1 MFDLISRA
9 NEWTLDSPEWTG
21 RMRVVVKSGSLL
33 IKLEDKSS
41 GQLFAQ
47 APVDT
52 YPGVAIEAVSD
63 SSRYFVIRV
72 QDDNGTLIIKKILV
86 FLCPF
91 LNNLPNL
98 NLTSSGR
105 SAFLGIGFADRSD
118 SFDLNVALQDHFKW
132 LQKEQD
138 IQKEKETPKPGL
150 DLGFKDGQTIKINMK
165 ITVCKLFFMKETEFN
180 KLLLLPTA
188 YVAAFFICRKKTAV
202 NHRPEKGKL
211 VERVCCLLLLG
222 V

>member
-86 FLCPF
+86 VLCPF
-91 LNNLPNL
+91 LNNLP
-98 NLTSSGR
+98 
-105 SAFLGIGFADRSD
+105 
-118 SFDLNVALQDHFKW
+118 
-132 LQKEQD
+132 
-138 IQKEKETPKPGL
+138 
-150 DLGFKDGQTIKINMK
+150 
-165 ITVCKLFFMKETEFN
+165 
-180 KLLLLPTA
+180 
-188 YVAAFFICRKKTAV
+188 
-202 NHRPEKGKL
+202 
-211 VERVCCLLLLG
+211 
-222 V
+222 